1 MNCSGGGGGGS
12 RNSSSSAHSSRR
24 GGRSDG
30 NSRDSRRNSQ
40 FMVVLPMWSL
50 VLSEIKKI
58 NKWNNYKKNGNPI
71 KLPFK

>member
-1 MNCSGGGGGGS
+1 MNCSSGGGGGGS
-12 RNSSSSAHSSRR
+12 RNTSSSAHCSRS
-24 GGRSDG
+24 GG

-58 NKWNNYKKNGNPI
+58 NKWNNYKKKWQPNKI
-71 KLPFK
+71 TI